1 MEAESVLG
9 KMEAAS
15 LSVQVEWIKNW
26 EKSGRGDLL
35 DLCWLLSENKSLGS
49 SGYRDFQRALCEL
62 SHHVIQGKLK
72 PEKQLMFSMTTANF
86 VRICRPFLL
95 MSFAC

>member
-9 KMEAAS
+9 KMEAVS
-15 LSVQVEWIKNW
+15 LLVQAEWIKNW

-49 SGYRDFQRALCEL
+49 SDFQRALYEL

-72 PEKQLMFSMTTANF
+72 PEKQLMFLMTTENF